1 MARRPDDRYASADE
15 MAAALGRIAVDRTTR
30 IPVVPAAD
38 DADPE
43 PEPARSFFRS
53 WMLVPLLVLLV
64 GAAVIAIGLMVGFL
78 EVGGPWAS
86 SRRTGGGPDGGAA
99 EVADTSAIDPFGS
112 RGENNAATRNAVDG
126 DDTTVWTTE
135 SYDANAPGTT
145 GLRVAASGIDKA
157 GVGLVLELADPIDV
171 GGIAITTTDPGWT
184 FELRVGDDLDALGA
198 AEPTGQAFTVEA
210 TTGTYTLDEA
220 VSGHYVVIR

>member
-1 MARRPDDRYASADE
+1 
-15 MAAALGRIAVDRTTR
+15 
-30 IPVVPAAD
+30 
-38 DADPE
+38 
-43 PEPARSFFRS
+43 
-53 WMLVPLLVLLV
+53 MLVPLLVLLV

-78 EVGGPWAS
+78 EVGGPLGLQPADGD
-86 SRRTGGGPDGGAA
+86 GGTDGGAA

-145 GLRVAASGIDKA
+145 GLRVAAERHRQGRRRP
-157 GVGLVLELADPIDV
+157 GPRPRDPIDV

-210 TTGTYTLDEA
+210 TTGTYPWT
-220 VSGHYVVIR
+220 RR